1 MSADDKTGA
10 SHNNMCLDV
19 KGQDY
24 SQNAA
29 HIVIRNG
36 DQFSETF
43 VKWGDGCIA
52 LDSLGYKRV
61 MCLDGTAR
69 KHLLAPAKH
78 ACKSSVAFQIVLPP
92 LAQIPSTDPT
102 GDRRRTSSVRTGP
115 ENLARSGR
123 QKAESKLIKRPPLIQ
138 DRIDSESFN
147 TFAIKPVY
155 CRSPPRL
162 VPGLSLPCSV
172 TGGTAPRHLP

>member
-1 MSADDKTGA
+1 MSADDKTRA

-19 KGQDY
+19 KGQNS

-43 VKWGDGCIA
+43 VKWGDGRIA
-52 LDSLGYKRV
+52 LGSLGYKRV
-61 MCLDGTAR
+61 MCLDVTAR
-69 KHLLAPAKH
+69 RHLLAPAKH
-78 ACKSSVAFQIVLPP
+78 RCKSSVAFQIVLSP

-102 GDRRRTSSVRTGP
+102 GNRRRTSSVRTGP
-115 ENLARSGR
+115 EHLARFGR
-123 QKAESKLIKRPPLIQ
+123 QEAESKLIKRPPLIQ
-138 DRIDSESFN
+138 DRIDPENFN

-155 CRSPPRL
+155 CRPPPGL
-162 VPGLSLPCSV
+162 VPGLSLPCSII
-172 TGGTAPRHLP
+172 GGTTPRRLP

>member
-1 MSADDKTGA
+1 
-10 SHNNMCLDV
+10 MCLDV
-19 KGQDY
+19 KGQNY
-24 SQNAA
+24 SPNAA

-52 LDSLGYKRV
+52 LGSLGYKRV
-61 MCLDGTAR
+61 MCLNGAAR

-78 ACKSSVAFQIVLPP
+78 GCKSSVAFQIVLPP
-92 LAQIPSTDPT
+92 LAQILSTNPT
-102 GDRRRTSSVRTGP
+102 ENRRRTSSVRTGP
-115 ENLARSGR
+115 ENLARFGR
-123 QKAESKLIKRPPLIQ
+123 QEAESKLVKRPPLIQ
-138 DRIDSESFN
+138 DRIDPESFN

-155 CRSPPRL
+155 RRPPPRF
-162 VPGLSLPCSV
+162 VPGLSVSCSV